1 MSGPRA
7 DAQGRVGRRAALA
20 SVSPKK
26 DIRFSLLVTLHRVSE
41 ALASLMGCAS
51 WGLDMAL
58 REAVIYLKMEEGSG
72 KKRSGEQYERSE

>member
-1 MSGPRA
+1 
-7 DAQGRVGRRAALA
+7 
-20 SVSPKK
+20 
-26 DIRFSLLVTLHRVSE
+26 
-41 ALASLMGCAS
+41 MGCAS